1 MLFVCVCVSFLCIS
15 EQIVVI
21 CKNDICIGE
30 IEVTGQ
36 NNLKTIQKM
45 CDGPIKDVSEF
56 VSNYAFEKVSFRKHE
71 KKEQFTQLQKRHA
84 DTVHAVGVTAKD
96 RRQGGR

>member
-1 MLFVCVCVSFLCIS
+1 MSADMLFVCVCVSFLCIS

-56 VSNYAFEKVSFRKHE
+56 VSKYALEKLVSE
-71 KKEQFTQLQKRHA
+71 ML
-84 DTVHAVGVTAKD
+84 
-96 RRQGGR
+96 

>member
-1 MLFVCVCVSFLCIS
+1 MLFVCVCVFFLCIS

-30 IEVTGQ
+30 IEVTGE

-45 CDGPIKDVSEF
+45 CDVSEF
-56 VSNYAFEKVSFRKHE
+56 VSKYAFEKVSFRKHE
-71 KKEQFTQLQKRHA
+71 KKSNSQLQKDMQIRSMLW
-84 DTVHAVGVTAKD
+84 V
-96 RRQGGR
+96 